1 MNEINAM
8 LCGFVRA
15 DENYGNFP
23 SVALLQNGVF
33 VDVHFAQGSAKFAE
47 QGRDGSLGFFAK
59 MAAGT

>member
-1 MNEINAM
+1 M